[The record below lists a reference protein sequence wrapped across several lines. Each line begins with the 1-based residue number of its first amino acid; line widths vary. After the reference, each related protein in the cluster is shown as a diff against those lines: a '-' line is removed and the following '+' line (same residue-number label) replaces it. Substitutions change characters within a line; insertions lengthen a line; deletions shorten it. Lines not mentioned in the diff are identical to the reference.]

1 VDSAYSPVSD
11 LIVLMEA
18 NDSFKA
24 LDNDLV
30 DLRDTLVRGSA
41 PEDMIDPLKALA
53 KQFGAIK
60 GAGDIKSQITKSRRI
75 LGKKSPKIEEAVSHL
90 DKAIEIFNAQ
100 RLWRDQAS
108 TQLLPHLRT
117 YEQAIRGTI
126 GLRQQKRL
134 AKTEALYVAACTSG
148 HRDISLH
155 F

>member
-1 VDSAYSPVSD
+1 
-11 LIVLMEA
+11 
-18 NDSFKA
+18 
-24 LDNDLV
+24 
-30 DLRDTLVRGSA
+30 
-41 PEDMIDPLKALA
+41 MIDPLKALA

-75 LGKKSPKIEEAVSHL
+75 LGKKSPKIEEAISHL

-100 RLWRDQAS
+100 RLWRAQARS
-108 TQLLPHLRT
+108 ELLSPITT
-117 YEQAIRGTI
+117 YEQTIRGTI

-134 AKTEALYVAACTSG
+134 AKTEALYVAACISG